1 MWIIKL
7 HLDVFE
13 EKILLVGENLQK
25 STRVKVRFKVHKC
38 VLNMEM
44 W

>member
-38 VLNMEM
+38 VLSMEM